1 MPNYWKNSRSIWDWL
16 YIKKGT
22 LSRWCGLCLST
33 LSRPPGSLP
42 LPLNI
47 PSPGKPHL
55 TSHLPSYRLP
65 ALKPGHLSQPPLQI
79 CHFSRTS
86 SNLPR
91 PSGRARSR
99 RCGKWTHAG
108 QGLLNQRQA
117 RSAQRLYTRP
127 KDGQGP
133 EKIFTRDGAAL
144 ASRLRAA
151 ASFRPGDT
159 FEAQGRN
166 S

>member
-1 MPNYWKNSRSIWDWL
+1 MSTRGPSAGWGGPRWELSIDA
-16 YIKKGT
+16 
-22 LSRWCGLCLST
+22 
-33 LSRPPGSLP
+33 P
-42 LPLNI
+42 
-47 PSPGKPHL
+47 
-55 TSHLPSYRLP
+55 
-65 ALKPGHLSQPPLQI
+65 
-79 CHFSRTS
+79 
-86 SNLPR
+86 
-91 PSGRARSR
+91 RSR